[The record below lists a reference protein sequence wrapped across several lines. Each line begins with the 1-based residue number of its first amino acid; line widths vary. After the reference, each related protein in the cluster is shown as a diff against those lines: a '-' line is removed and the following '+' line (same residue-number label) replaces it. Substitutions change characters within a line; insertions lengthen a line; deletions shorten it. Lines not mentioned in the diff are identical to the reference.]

1 MSPRTVLLLDGRTV
15 AGYSLSSMDAL
26 AELLETA
33 NGGAD
38 GAEIAARFRALVQ
51 DDPLTILRIATLI
64 ARNRGVWPPAS
75 VTRAC
80 AEESALLAQID
91 PTTVRQEL
99 ERCLVERDVDAA
111 LQWLLEV
118 GVMEMFL
125 PELSATVDLAQEA
138 GRRHK
143 DVWEHTKTVVRQAVS
158 RPAVRWAA
166 LLHDIGKVPTRTFTR
181 NGVHFHGHAEVGAR
195 MFDKVCRRIPFEHED
210 RKKIRFLIK
219 HHLRSN
225 QYSETWTD
233 NAVRR
238 FSRDMDAHLVDLLDL
253 SRADITSKRPG
264 RRKAL
269 LRQISEL
276 QDRIERLRAEDA
288 VLPPLKPGIGNAIM
302 ERFGLPPSRRI
313 GELKRAVEAA
323 IEAGE
328 LEARQD
334 DDYYLEWLEASGL
347 LDER

>member
-1 MSPRTVLLLDGRTV
+1 
-15 AGYSLSSMDAL
+15 MDAL

-33 NGGAD
+33 SGGAD
-38 GAEIAARFRALVQ
+38 EAEIAARFRTLVQ
-51 DDPLTILRIATLI
+51 DAPLTVLRIATAI
-64 ARNRGVWPPAS
+64 ARSRGAWPHES

-80 AEESALLAQID
+80 TEEAPLLAQVD
-91 PTTVRQEL
+91 PTAVRMEL
-99 ERCLVERDVDAA
+99 ERCLVERDVDSA

-118 GVMEMFL
+118 GVMQML
-125 PELSATVDLAQEA
+125 VPELSATVDLAQEA

-143 DVWEHTKTVVRQAVS
+143 DVWEHTKTVVRQAVN

-195 MFDKVCRRIPFEHED
+195 MFDKLCRRIPFEHED

-225 QYSETWTD
+225 QYSDTWTD

-238 FSRDMDAHLVDLLDL
+238 FARDMEAHLVDLLDL

-276 QDRIERLRAEDA
+276 QDRVERLRAEDA

-313 GELKRAVEAA
+313 GELKQAIEAA
-323 IEAGE
+323 IEAGQ
-328 LEARQD
+328 LEPRQD
-334 DDYYLEWLEASGL
+334 DEYYLAWLGSSGL
-347 LDER
+347 LE

>member
-1 MSPRTVLLLDGRTV
+1 
-15 AGYSLSSMDAL
+15 MDSL

-33 NGGAD
+33 NGAAD
-38 GAEIAARFRALVQ
+38 GAEIAARFRTMIQA
-51 DDPLTILRIATLI
+51 DPLTVLRIATAI
-64 ARNRGVWPPAS
+64 ARNRGACPPES

-80 AEESALLAQID
+80 KEESALLSEAD
-91 PTTVRQEL
+91 PTDVRVEL
-99 ERCLVERDVDAA
+99 EHCLVERDVDAA

-166 LLHDIGKVPTRTFTR
+166 LLHDIGKVPTRTFTK

-195 MFDKVCRRIPFEHED
+195 MFDKVCRRVPFENGD

-225 QYSETWTD
+225 QYSDTWTD

-264 RRKAL
+264 RRKSL
-269 LRQISEL
+269 LHQISDL
-276 QDRIERLRAEDA
+276 QARIERLRAEDA
-288 VLPPLKPGIGNAIM
+288 VQPLLKPGIGNAIM
-302 ERFGLPPSRRI
+302 EHFALAPSRRI
-313 GELKRAVEAA
+313 GELKRAIEAA
-323 IEAGE
+323 IEAGD
-328 LEARQD
+328 LEARRED
-334 DDYYLEWLEASGL
+334 AYYLEWLARSGL
-347 LDER
+347 LAPTGLE